1 MRRWKIALLLTLGAG
16 ALWAGAPS
24 EAEAFDLDCAD
35 FANQREAQEHLYPGD
50 PYRLDGDN
58 DGIACE
64 DLPCP
69 CSYGPGGEGDGGGG
83 GSAEPPPPPKPPRLS
98 KAAARRAARHKANRF
113 ARNHRVGTPALR
125 RCARRSRYR
134 VDCRFV
140 ARGQIGRRRVVCRA
154 TIVVR
159 GKGSAAAARTRRYS
173 CRSR

>member
-1 MRRWKIALLLTLGAG
+1 MRHWKTMLLLTLGAG
-16 ALWAGAPS
+16 AVWAGAPS
-24 EAEAFDLDCAD
+24 SAAAFDLDCAD
-35 FANQREAQEHLYPGD
+35 FSNQREAQEHLYPGD

-69 CSYGPGGEGDGGGG
+69 CSSEPGGERGGGG
-83 GSAEPPPPPKPPRLS
+83 ESARPPPPPKPPRLS
-98 KAAARRAARHKANRF
+98 KAAARRAARHKADRF
-113 ARNHRVGTPALR
+113 ARNHRVGAPALR

-140 ARGQIGRRRVVCRA
+140 ARGQIGRRRVVCRG

-159 GKGSAAAARTRRYS
+159 GKGSRGAATTRRYS